1 MNSIASAELAC
12 VPAAIPA
19 AVRQAHFALA
29 RDLLEVRAEERL
41 PLPDGYAIRFRADAL
56 EAVARFVENERK
68 CCPFLTFALTLDP
81 DCGPLWLR
89 MTGPAGTRAVLDAEL
104 NFNARGCGCK

>member
-1 MNSIASAELAC
+1 MNSIPGPELAC
-12 VPAAIPA
+12 APSAIPA

-29 RDLLEVRAEERL
+29 RDLFDRRAEERL
-41 PLPDGYAIRFRADAL
+41 TLPNGYAIRFRADAL
-56 EAVARFVENERK
+56 DAVARFVENERR
-68 CCPFLTFALTLDP
+68 CCPFLAFALTLDP

-104 NFNARGCGCK
+104 SRNARCCE